1 VTVRFLEAARDD
13 LRGAI
18 RFYESQ
24 RKGLGRE
31 FRDEIQS
38 TLERIK
44 RLPGAWHPLS
54 KNTRRCRT
62 HRFPYGVIY
71 QETSGE
77 ILVVAIAHLHRK
89 PGYWQDR
96 I

>member
-1 VTVRFLEAARDD
+1 MTVRFLSAARDD

-24 RKGLGRE
+24 RAGLGRE

-54 KNTRRCRT
+54 KNTR
-62 HRFPYGVIY
+62 
-71 QETSGE
+71 
-77 ILVVAIAHLHRK
+77 
-89 PGYWQDR
+89 
-96 I
+96 